1 MTDEHSKQGLSE
13 RQAAERLAAEGPN
26 LLPRSGRRNFLRLVL
41 EVLREPMFALLLGA
55 GAIYLVLGDIREAG
69 ILFLFA
75 CTSVGIA
82 IVQEA
87 RTERVLESLRDLT
100 SPRALIIRD
109 GEERRV
115 PGAEVVRGDLIVL
128 AEGDRVPADATVVS
142 GHDLLTDESLL
153 TGESAPVHKIA
164 ATMSAPPAGQP
175 GGDGLPY
182 VYSGSLVVRGRGRA
196 VVTATGARS
205 EIGKIGVAITSIVAE
220 PPRLQKETGRLVKRF
235 AAISLSASA
244 LAVLLYGTLR
254 GHWFDAALSGIALGM
269 SMLPEEIPLVLTV
282 FMVMGAWR
290 ISRARVLTRRISA
303 IESLG
308 AATVLCTDKTG
319 TLTQNRMTIA
329 ELSAAD
335 GEWRREAG
343 PEFSPPAA
351 ALLDCGVLASARE
364 PFDPMEKA
372 FYGLRAKARGAEDDV
387 HRGLALEREYGVRPE
402 LLAAV
407 NVWTDDQGARFA
419 AAKGAPEAI
428 ADLCSLAAP
437 QRERL
442 GRLVDQMAL
451 GGMRVLAVARAGLTS
466 DAALSATPRGLPFV
480 LLGVVGLA
488 DPLRASVPAAVKEC
502 RTAGVR
508 VVMITGDY
516 PETARAIAAAAGID
530 TTEMVTGPQI
540 EAIDDVEL
548 ARRARAATIF
558 ARATPQHKLRIVNA
572 LKANGEV
579 VAMTGDGVNDAPSLK
594 AAHVGVAM
602 GGRGADVAREAAA
615 LVLLDDDFAS
625 IVAAIRLGR
634 RIYDNLRK
642 AIAYILAIHVPI
654 AGLALAPLLLNLPL
668 IFWPLHIAFLEL
680 VIDPTCSIVFEAEG
694 EEDDVM
700 RRPPRAPNERLLSG
714 AFIVWSLAQGA
725 VALVFVAL
733 LFVLALGQGLPEA
746 DARALAF
753 AALVA
758 VNLGLALV
766 NRSQD
771 PRPWAALMRR
781 NRAFW
786 WVAAATA
793 ALLAAI
799 IAFEPTRALF
809 RFGPLHLDDVAV
821 AAAAGV
827 VVLVGLNL
835 MKRWIAP
842 RLTRSLRGAG

>member
-1 MTDEHSKQGLSE
+1 MTGQLTLHGLTAQE
-13 RQAAERLAAEGPN
+13 AAERLAAEGPN
-26 LLPRSGRRNFLRLVL
+26 LLPRSGRRGFVHIVR

-55 GAIYLVLGDIREAG
+55 GAIYLVLGDIREASV
-69 ILFLFA
+69 LFVFA

-100 SPRALIIRD
+100 SPRALVIRD
-109 GEERRV
+109 GEERRIS
-115 PGAEVVRGDLIVL
+115 GAEVVRGDLIIL
-128 AEGDRVPADATVVS
+128 AEGDRVPADATVSS

-153 TGESAPVHKIA
+153 TGESAPVRKIA
-164 ATMSAPPAGQP
+164 ASNAEPAGQP

-196 VVTATGARS
+196 TVTATGPRS
-205 EIGKIGVAITSIVAE
+205 EIGKIGVAITTIEVE
-220 PPRLQKETGRLVKRF
+220 PPRLQAETGRLVKRF

-319 TLTQNRMTIA
+319 TLTQNRMTIV
-329 ELSAAD
+329 ELRAAQGD
-335 GEWRREAG
+335 WRKEVG
-343 PEFSPPAA
+343 PEFSPETA
-351 ALLDCGVLASARE
+351 ALLDCGVLASALE

-372 FYGLRAKARGAEDDV
+372 FYTLRESTRSADDDP
-387 HRGLALEREYGVRPE
+387 HRGLTLEREYGVRPD
-402 LLAAV
+402 LFAV
-407 NVWTDDQGARFA
+407 ANVWRDHDQMCFA
-419 AAKGAPEAI
+419 AAKGAPETI
-428 ADLCSLAAP
+428 AELCGLAAP
-437 QRERL
+437 ERERL
-442 GRLVDQMAL
+442 GRLVDEMARD
-451 GGMRVLAVARAGLTS
+451 GMRVLAVARATLGPEL
-466 DAALSATPRGLPFV
+466 ALSDSPRGLPFT
-480 LLGVVGLA
+480 LLGLVGLA

-502 RTAGVR
+502 RSAGVR

-516 PETARAIAAAAGID
+516 PATARAIAAAAGID
-530 TTEMVTGPQI
+530 GTEIVTGLEI
-540 EAIDDVEL
+540 EAMDDAEL
-548 ARRARAATIF
+548 ARRARAATVF

-602 GGRGADVAREAAA
+602 GGRGTDVAREAAS

-654 AGLALAPLLLNLPL
+654 AGLALIPLLFNLPL
-668 IFWPLHIAFLEL
+668 IFWPLHIAFLEM

-700 RRPPRAPNERLLSG
+700 RRPPRGPDERLLSP
-714 AFIVWSLAQGA
+714 AFIVWSLAQGV
-725 VALVFVAL
+725 VALVFVAV
-733 LFVLALGQGLPEA
+733 LFVLALKQGLPET

-753 AALVA
+753 ASLVA
-758 VNLGLALV
+758 INLGLALV

-771 PRPWAALMRR
+771 PRPWTALMRR

-786 WVAAATA
+786 WVTA
-793 ALLAAI
+793 GSTALLAAI
-799 IAFEPTRALF
+799 IAFAPTRALF

-821 AAAAGV
+821 AVASGV
-827 VVLVGLNL
+827 AILVGLDL
-835 MKRWIAP
+835 AKRRIAK
-842 RLTRSLRGAG
+842 RLARPASQAN

>member
-1 MTDEHSKQGLSE
+1 MSHETTLEGLSE
-13 RQAAERLAAEGPN
+13 RQAADRLAAEGPN
-26 LLPRSGRRNFLRLVL
+26 LLPRPERRNFVHIAF

-55 GAIYLVLGDIREAG
+55 GAIYLVLGDIREASV
-69 ILFLFA
+69 LFLFA

-100 SPRALIIRD
+100 SPRALVIRG
-109 GEERRV
+109 GEERRI

-128 AEGDRVPADATVVS
+128 AEGDRVPADATVIG

-153 TGESAPVHKIA
+153 TGEPAPVRKVAA
-164 ATMSAPPAGQP
+164 ATAPPAGQP

-182 VYSGSLVVRGRGRA
+182 VYSGSLIVRGRGRA
-196 VVTATGARS
+196 TVTATGPRS
-205 EIGKIGVAITSIVAE
+205 EIGKIGVAITTIEIE
-220 PPRLQKETGRLVKRF
+220 PPRLQAETGRLVKRF

-282 FMVMGAWR
+282 FMAMGAWR

-319 TLTQNRMTIA
+319 TLTQNRMTIV
-329 ELSAAD
+329 ELCAAKED
-335 GEWRREAG
+335 WRQETG
-343 PEFSPPAA
+343 PDFSPEAA

-372 FYGLRAKARGAEDDV
+372 FYALRAKTRRAEDDP
-387 HRGLALEREYGVRPE
+387 HRGLTLEREYGVRPD
-402 LLAAV
+402 LFAAA
-407 NVWTDDQGARFA
+407 NIWRDGETGRFA

-428 ADLCSLAAP
+428 ADLCGLAAP
-437 QRERL
+437 AREQL
-442 GRLVDQMAL
+442 GRQVDEMAR
-451 GGMRVLAVARAGLTS
+451 GGRRVLAVARAALAPEV
-466 DAALSATPRGLPFV
+466 AAEASPRGLPFT
-480 LLGVVGLA
+480 LLGLVGLA
-488 DPLRASVPAAVKEC
+488 DPLRANVPAAVKEC

-516 PETARAIAAAAGID
+516 PATASAIAAEAGID
-530 TTEMVTGPQI
+530 GAEIVTGPEI
-540 EAIDDVEL
+540 EAIDDAEL
-548 ARRARAATIF
+548 ARRARVATVF
-558 ARATPQHKLRIVNA
+558 ARATPQHKLRIVSA

-594 AAHVGVAM
+594 AAHVGIAM
-602 GGRGADVAREAAA
+602 GGRGTDVAREAAS

-625 IVAAIRLGR
+625 IVASIRLGR
-634 RIYDNLRK
+634 RIYDNVRK

-654 AGLALAPLLLNLPL
+654 AGLALIPLLFNLPL
-668 IFWPLHIAFLEL
+668 IFWPLHIAFLEM

-700 RRPPRAPNERLLSG
+700 RRPPRGPDERLLSP
-714 AFIVWSLAQGA
+714 AFIVWSLGQGV
-725 VALVFVAL
+725 VALAFVAV
-733 LFVLALGQGLPEA
+733 LFVLALNQGLPET

-753 AALVA
+753 ASLVA
-758 VNLGLALV
+758 INLGLALV

-771 PRPWAALMRR
+771 PRPWAALVRR

-786 WVAAATA
+786 WVAGGSA

-821 AAAAGV
+821 AAASGV
-827 VVLVGLNL
+827 AILIGLDL
-835 MKRWIAP
+835 AKRRIAKRLAQPVP
-842 RLTRSLRGAG
+842 RAS